1 MAAMG
6 VMVAM
11 ALAALTPL
19 VAMAEW
25 AVPVVMRLA
34 VFQAT
39 AETVVM
45 EVVLS
50 GTMAQQLGAERGVME
65 VLQGVRQQ
73 LV

>member
-1 MAAMG
+1 
-6 VMVAM
+6 M

-25 AVPVVMRLA
+25 AALVVMRLA
-34 VFQAT
+34 VLQAM

-45 EVVLS
+45 EVVLP
-50 GTMAQQLGAERGVME
+50 GTMAQQPEAERGGME

-73 LV
+73 QV